1 MQPVENPAKEP
12 RRWVRL
18 RPGNHDEY
26 PVNYQG
32 QWFRMVERPNPD
44 LPIMPG
50 YMWLDMAGKAQQVRA
65 EHFEIQERATQRIL
79 VVDDDPSIRQTLHI
93 ALSNT
98 GYEVLQA
105 RDGDE
110 ATPLWRE
117 TGPDLVIVDIHMPR
131 KSGLLLMEELQ
142 ASGTSTR
149 VIAMTDGGP
158 ARRFNLMGLAE
169 QLGAVRT
176 IAKPFTLEEIV
187 LIVKNELGSK

>member
-1 MQPVENPAKEP
+1 
-12 RRWVRL
+12 
-18 RPGNHDEY
+18 
-26 PVNYQG
+26 
-32 QWFRMVERPNPD
+32 
-44 LPIMPG
+44 
-50 YMWLDMAGKAQQVRA
+50 VRA

-79 VVDDDPSIRQTLHI
+79 VVDDDPGIRQTLHI

-131 KSGLLLMEELQ
+131 KSGLLLMQELQ

-158 ARRFNLMGLAE
+158 ARQFNLMGLAE